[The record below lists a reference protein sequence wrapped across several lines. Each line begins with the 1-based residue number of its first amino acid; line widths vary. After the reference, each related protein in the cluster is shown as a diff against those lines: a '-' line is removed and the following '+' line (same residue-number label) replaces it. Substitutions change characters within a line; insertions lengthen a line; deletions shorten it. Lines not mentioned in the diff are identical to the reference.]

1 MIGYLKG
8 HVLYSDGKNILMD
21 VGGVGY
27 EVTVSADTATQC
39 IKGSSVEIYTYLHV
53 REDEMSLYGFSDQET
68 LTFFKLL
75 LTVSGVG
82 PKMGIELLSLPLH
95 RLKQAI
101 AEEDK
106 SFLTSIK
113 GVGDKLASR
122 ILLELKNKV
131 TIDFATE
138 PSHTATV
145 NMDVVMALEK
155 LGYDRN
161 KVIQLLKEMKEPLQN
176 EEEMIKYCLRN
187 L

>member
-1 MIGYLKG
+1 
-8 HVLYSDGKNILMD
+8 
-21 VGGVGY
+21 
-27 EVTVSADTATQC
+27 
-39 IKGSSVEIYTYLHV
+39 
-53 REDEMSLYGFSDQET
+53 
-68 LTFFKLL
+68 
-75 LTVSGVG
+75 
-82 PKMGIELLSLPLH
+82 MGIELLSLPLH

>member
-8 HVLYSDGKNILMD
+8 NVLSSDGKNILID

-39 IKGSSVEIYTYLHV
+39 MPGSLVEIYTYLHV
-53 REDEMSLYGFSDQET
+53 REDEMSLYGFSDQKT
-68 LTFFKLL
+68 LMFFKRL

-122 ILLELKNKV
+122 IILELKNKV
-131 TIDFATE
+131 TIDFTPE
-138 PSHTATV
+138 PSQTAV
-145 NMDVVMALEK
+145 INMDVVLALEK

-161 KVIQLLKEMKEPLQN
+161 KVVQLLKEMKEPLQN
-176 EEEMIKYCLRN
+176 EEEMIKYCLRH